1 MLMSKDEIFEELTKS
16 SINVRKSETVIK
28 TNQRLENFS
37 REIDKFCD
45 LFFGGTSF
53 KLDQAIKRIRGEGV
67 ARDRYA
73 MNRPLSIKPKHENL
87 DPLSFLKKSG
97 FTVVIFFMGQSCE
110 LYCMIQICNI
120 A

>member
-1 MLMSKDEIFEELTKS
+1 MLMSKDEIFDELAKS
-16 SINVRKSETVIK
+16 SINVRESETVIK
-28 TNQRLENFS
+28 TNQRLQNFS
-37 REIDKFCD
+37 CEIDKFCD

-53 KLDQAIKRIRGEGV
+53 KLDSAIERIRGEGV

-97 FTVVIFFMGQSCE
+97 FILHEIVYNQSTPT
-110 LYCMIQICNI
+110 Y
-120 A
+120 